1 MRSLTQVVVQDQA
14 TANAIAQRAKGGQA
28 LDTAAGTSAA
38 VTTLKDQTREAYV
51 GVAGEKAA
59 TAVFAASTGSVVGPV
74 QSEFGWV
81 VVKID
86 SVRAG
91 GGRTLAQAR
100 AEIAAKLTAEKRK
113 SAIEDLV
120 DKVQSSIDDGANF
133 TDAIAAAKLTA
144 SNTPLIMAS
153 GASRVDPAYKLPPE
167 LAPALK
173 SGFEL
178 SPSDQPD
185 VVSLPGDAGVAVVS
199 PAQTVPAAPAP
210 FESIRAQVT
219 SDWLTGQATQR
230 ARTAATQIA
239 AKATGN
245 VSLADAIK
253 SVGVALPAPRPVAA
267 RRIQV
272 ASSQAN
278 VPAPLRTLFSI
289 GAGKSKM
296 EPNPQGGF
304 FVTKVDK
311 VTPGNAI
318 LSPGLITQVQSQLGQ
333 AVSDDYA
340 EQFLSDIKRQLKV
353 KRNESAI
360 EALRARLLS
369 SGG

>member
-1 MRSLTQVVVQDQA
+1 LDK
-14 TANAIAQRAKGGQA
+14 TAGAN
-28 LDTAAGTSAA
+28 AA

-59 TAVFAASTGSVVGPV
+59 TAVFAAAAGSIVGPV

-86 SVRAG
+86 SVKAA

-100 AEIAAKLTAEKRK
+100 AEIATKLTAEKRK
-113 SAIEDLV
+113 GAIEDLV
-120 DKVQSSIDDGANF
+120 DKVQTAIDDGSNF
-133 TDAIAAAKLTA
+133 GDAIAAAKLTTM
-144 SNTPLIMAS
+144 NTPLITAS
-153 GASRVDPAYKLPPE
+153 GTSRADPSFKLAPE

-178 SPSDQPD
+178 AQNDPPD

-199 PAQTVPAAPAP
+199 PAQIAPAAPAP
-210 FESIRAQVT
+210 FESIRPQVA
-219 SDWLTGQATQR
+219 SDWLTDQATQR

-239 AKATGN
+239 AKAVGN
-245 VSLADAIK
+245 VSLTDAIK
-253 SVGVALPAPRPVAA
+253 SIGVALPPPQPIAA

-272 ASSQAN
+272 ASPQAN
-278 VPAPLRTLFSI
+278 VPTPLRTLFAI

-296 EPNPQGGF
+296 EPNPAGGF

-311 VTPGNAI
+311 VTPGNAM
-318 LSPGLITQVQSQLGQ
+318 LSPGLISQVQSQLGQ
-333 AVSDDYA
+333 ATSDDYA
-340 EQFLSDIKRQLKV
+340 EQFLSDVKRQLKV
-353 KRNESAI
+353 KRNQSAI
-360 EALRARLLS
+360 EAFRARLLT